1 MKNLIRLLGRNQKYE
16 RRKENARNVSER
28 QQNMRLNSVN
38 SRKITSS

>member
-16 RRKENARNVSER
+16 WRKENVRNVSER